1 MAAVEIY
8 TTLMC
13 PFCSRALSLLKGKGV
28 DYTEVDVTFRPKLR
42 RAMAK
47 RAGARS
53 VPQIWIDGRHIGG
66 CDELHALDAAG
77 KLDPMLAQGAR

>member
-1 MAAVEIY
+1 MATVEIY

-13 PFCSRALSLLKGKGV
+13 PFCSRALSLLRQKGV
-28 DYTEVDVTFRPKLR
+28 DYKEVDVTFRPKVR
-42 RAMAK
+42 RAMAE

-53 VPQIWIDGRHIGG
+53 VPQIWIDDRHIGG

-77 KLDPMLAQGAR
+77 ELDPMLAQGAQ

>member
-1 MAAVEIY
+1 MATVEIY

-13 PFCSRALSLLKGKGV
+13 PFCSRALSLLKRKGV
-28 DYTEVDVTFRPKLR
+28 AYTELDVTFRSKAR
-42 RAMAK
+42 RAMAE
-47 RAGARS
+47 RAGVTS

-77 KLDPMLAQGAR
+77 TLDAMLAQGA